1 MVQVGSVV
9 AEKKKDLDQFCITGR
24 KSPMQSAATKTP
36 TPRGKTP
43 ESLSCRVSRQSRE
56 GTRKQLYVSF
66 QRLPT
71 PKKAEPEN
79 VMQKAK
85 STVMSLKKKLREQG
99 AQ

>member
-1 MVQVGSVV
+1 MI
-9 AEKKKDLDQFCITGR
+9 EKRKKDLDQFCITGR

-56 GTRKQLYVSF
+56 STRKKLYVSF

-71 PKKAEPEN
+71 PKKPESEN
-79 VMQKAK
+79 VMQKTK
-85 STVMSLKKKLREQG
+85 SAVMRLRKKLGEQG
-99 AQ
+99 V